1 MQEVAVQPPA
11 ETVPNSRFWL
21 IAALFRDL
29 RGEVR
34 LGVIRR
40 EIMKFIIDRLREPST
55 FAGIAA
61 FLAGFGL
68 LGFTESDW
76 NQVFGAVAAIA
87 GAAAVFLK
95 EGDGGDATDS

>member
-1 MQEVAVQPPA
+1 
-11 ETVPNSRFWL
+11 
-21 IAALFRDL
+21 
-29 RGEVR
+29 
-34 LGVIRR
+34 
-40 EIMKFIIDRLREPST
+40 MKFIIDRLREPST

-95 EGDGGDATDS
+95 EGDGGDATDSLWHGARYLLVLPDRLVPYLLVCEEILKIFWCVCYYY